1 MFTVRVPAT
10 SANMG
15 PAFDT
20 AGIALSL
27 YNTLE
32 VRTPDDCDF
41 EGNFKIE
48 IQSRIDGRI
57 GAGQQIPTDES
68 NLIYSTMLEFAKE
81 TGTKLPPVYLKQT
94 DEIPLARGLGSSAA
108 CIVAGLSAANK
119 LTGGKVSD
127 KELLYMA
134 VKTEGHPDNAAPA
147 FLGNMVVGVL
157 ENGGFEYVKIDVD
170 AELEFTALI
179 PDFPLSTSKARKV
192 LPENYTKAQAV
203 FNCSH
208 AALLTAAMMSKN
220 TDALSFAL
228 KDAIHQPYRQT
239 LIPGMETIL
248 SKLGQA
254 GCIGGYLSGAGPTLM
269 AVGKKSDGVI
279 KELERITA
287 ELDNFWLVK
296 PLEVDRNGVLITES
310 V

>member
-41 EGNFKIE
+41 EGKFKIE
-48 IQSRIDGRI
+48 SRSFIDGRI
-57 GAGQQIPTDES
+57 GAEQKIPTDEN
-68 NLIYSTMLEFAKE
+68 NLIYATMLRFEKE

-108 CIVAGLSAANK
+108 CIVSGLAAANR

-134 VKTEGHPDNAAPA
+134 VKAEGHPDNAAPA

-170 AELEFTALI
+170 EELEFTALI

-208 AALLTAAMMSKN
+208 VALLTAAMMSKN
-220 TDALSFAL
+220 TEALSFAL

-239 LIPGMETIL
+239 LIPGMEKIL
-248 SKLGQA
+248 SEIGKI

-269 AVGKKSDGVI
+269 AVSKKSDGVI
-279 KELERITA
+279 KELEKITA

-296 PLEVDRNGVLITES
+296 PLEVDRSGVLITES